1 MATTVSELMHTN
13 LVTLDA
19 NASVLDAAR
28 QMRDASIGDVLVTES
43 GKLRGIV
50 TDRDLVVRC
59 LATQG
64 DPSATKLKDVCSED
78 LVTLTPDDDFQ
89 DAVQLMNDHA
99 VRRLPVVEGGDVVG
113 IVSLGDLSVAQD
125 RESALGGI
133 SAAPPNR

>member
-1 MATTVSELMHTN
+1 MATTVSELMHRN
-13 LVTLDA
+13 VVKLDA
-19 NASVLDAAR
+19 SATVLDAAR
-28 QMRDASIGDVLVTES
+28 HMRDSSIGDVLVTEK

-59 LATQG
+59 LATEG
-64 DPSATKLKDVCSED
+64 DPKRTKVGEVCSED
-78 LVTLTPDDDFQ
+78 LVTLSPEDDFQ

-99 VRRLPVVEGGDVVG
+99 VRRLPVVEGDEVVG
-113 IVSLGDLSVAQD
+113 ILSLGDLSVAQD

>member
-1 MATTVSELMHTN
+1 MATTVNDLMHTN
-13 LVTLDA
+13 VVKLDST
-19 NASVLDAAR
+19 ASVLDAAR
-28 QMRDASIGDVLVTES
+28 HMRDASIGDVLVMDD

-64 DPSATKLKDVCSED
+64 DPGATKLADVCSED
-78 LVTLTPDDDFQ
+78 LVTLSPADDFQ

-99 VRRLPVVEGGDVVG
+99 VRRLPVVDGNEVVG
-113 IVSLGDLSVAQD
+113 IISLGDLSVAQD

-133 SAAPPNR
+133 SAAPPNQ

>member
-13 LVTLDA
+13 LVKLDV
-19 NASVLDAAR
+19 NASVLEAAR
-28 QMRDASIGDVLVTES
+28 HMRDASIGDVLVTEQ
-43 GKLRGIV
+43 GRLRGIV

-64 DPSATKLKDVCSED
+64 DPAATKLKEVCSED
-78 LVTLTPDDDFQ
+78 LVTLKPHDNFQ
-89 DAVQLMNDHA
+89 NAVQLMNDHA
-99 VRRLPVVEGGDVVG
+99 VRRLPVVDGDEVVG

-133 SAAPPNR
+133 SAAPPNQ

>member
-1 MATTVSELMHTN
+1 MTTTVNDLMHTN
-13 LVTLDA
+13 VVKLDST
-19 NASVLDAAR
+19 ASVLDAAR
-28 QMRDASIGDVLVTES
+28 HMRDASIGDVLVMDG

-64 DPSATKLKDVCSED
+64 DPSETKVGDVCSED
-78 LVTLTPDDDFQ
+78 LVTLSPEDDFQ

-99 VRRLPVVEGGDVVG
+99 VRRLPVVDGDEVVG
-113 IVSLGDLSVAQD
+113 ILSLGDLSVAQD

-133 SAAPPNR
+133 SAAPPNQ

>member
-1 MATTVSELMHTN
+1 MATTVSELMHRNVVKLESSAT
-13 LVTLDA
+13 
-19 NASVLDAAR
+19 VLDAAR
-28 QMRDASIGDVLVTES
+28 HMRDSSIGDVLVTEK

-59 LATQG
+59 LATEG
-64 DPSATKLKDVCSED
+64 DPKNTRVGEVCSED
-78 LVTLTPDDDFQ
+78 LVTLSPHDDFQ

-99 VRRLPVVEGGDVVG
+99 VRRLPVVEGDEVVG
-113 IVSLGDLSVAQD
+113 ILSLGDLSVAQD

>member
-1 MATTVSELMHTN
+1 MATTVSELMHRN
-13 LVTLDA
+13 VVKLDA
-19 NASVLDAAR
+19 TATVLDAAR
-28 QMRDASIGDVLVTES
+28 HMRDSSIGDVLVTEK

-59 LATQG
+59 LATEG
-64 DPSATKLKDVCSED
+64 DPKRTKVGEVCSED
-78 LVTLTPDDDFQ
+78 LVTLSPEDDFQ

-99 VRRLPVVEGGDVVG
+99 VRRLPVVEGDEVVG
-113 IVSLGDLSVAQD
+113 ILSLGDLSVAQD